1 MKFYCYIEI
10 HDRTLS
16 VCSQRR
22 SQSIVAFTKKSVEDD
37 LYLYLQTRQN
47 KQGIKYQIVNNV
59 EQVFTKFI
67 ADGKVTIRL
76 IQPCH
81 DLIIQSDSI
90 QLKSFLRILNQI
102 INRHSQHDVLINQY
116 TVMPNVFFNSNQFS
130 LGKVKVVVK
139 KKSEYPTLQG
149 FPRTTEQ
156 LILSGLSRKS
166 FDRQILHLQSLRI
179 LDLSDNNIS
188 YLPKELGTLPHL
200 QQLLLSQNNLGK
212 SPRLKWK
219 WLEQTA
225 IKHNLHFL
233 DISSNSLTELPIQ
246 IRNLNAL
253 VHLKVS
259 QNALTHLPHNIRT
272 LRNLRILDVAK
283 NRLLYLPVTITHL
296 RLQLLDITE
305 NSFTNDIKN
314 YVYGNDST
322 MTVRMKSLVEWSAKS
337 ILKSRIMYDAS
348 IIPYTL
354 VDYLDEAKCCHLC
367 RIACFNCYTRKLIY
381 VPLSCA
387 EIKKSMHTAFKF
399 EAYFC
404 SSLCAK

>member
-1 MKFYCYIEI
+1 M
-10 HDRTLS
+10 
-16 VCSQRR
+16 
-22 SQSIVAFTKKSVEDD
+22 
-37 LYLYLQTRQN
+37 
-47 KQGIKYQIVNNV
+47 
-59 EQVFTKFI
+59 FTKFI

-233 DISSNSLTELPIQ
+233 DISSNSVSIIQLNLKIVLINKADSVVYKFIIIVIIICGYSQLTELPIQ

-337 ILKSRIMYDAS
+337 ILKSRFLFSFFLFIS
-348 IIPYTL
+348 
-354 VDYLDEAKCCHLC
+354 H
-367 RIACFNCYTRKLIY
+367 N
-381 VPLSCA
+381 
-387 EIKKSMHTAFKF
+387 
-399 EAYFC
+399 
-404 SSLCAK
+404 